1 MKANNNKTENLLR
14 NIFYAGVELKLAA
27 KEKDLLMIKNMI
39 DFINIEYSKY
49 IKNENK

>member
-1 MKANNNKTENLLR
+1 MKANNDKFENLLK

-27 KEKDLLMIKNMI
+27 KEKDILLIKNLI
-39 DFINIEYSKY
+39 EFINLEYSKY